1 MSFFN
6 SNYYR
11 PSSASFG
18 ERSGPNR
25 YYHNRRL
32 ARVAPR
38 AQSASLTDP
47 RWVSFKEVQA
57 AVAAWIEAKADSFD
71 FAASMYSAVIRYGDL
86 TPNQYTAIE
95 NCMARDAERAQQGQN
110 PARQTTS
117 VEFPNIRAAFD
128 AVVAGGA
135 VKAQMTVDEVN
146 LSLAP
151 LTGRNPGAL
160 YVKVNGQYAGK
171 IVGKVFQPGR
181 DAPADLVGKLVEI
194 ERDPRA
200 AIQSDAARRA
210 ARLALAIAE
219 GRSLTIPCGCCGL
232 TLSDE
237 VSIARGIGPIC
248 AGKWGV

>member
-86 TPNQYTAIE
+86 TPNQYAAIE
-95 NCMARDAERAQQGQN
+95 NCMARDA
-110 PARQTTS
+110 
-117 VEFPNIRAAFD
+117 
-128 AVVAGGA
+128 
-135 VKAQMTVDEVN
+135 
-146 LSLAP
+146 
-151 LTGRNPGAL
+151 
-160 YVKVNGQYAGK
+160 
-171 IVGKVFQPGR
+171 
-181 DAPADLVGKLVEI
+181 
-194 ERDPRA
+194 
-200 AIQSDAARRA
+200 
-210 ARLALAIAE
+210 
-219 GRSLTIPCGCCGL
+219 
-232 TLSDE
+232 
-237 VSIARGIGPIC
+237 
-248 AGKWGV
+248 